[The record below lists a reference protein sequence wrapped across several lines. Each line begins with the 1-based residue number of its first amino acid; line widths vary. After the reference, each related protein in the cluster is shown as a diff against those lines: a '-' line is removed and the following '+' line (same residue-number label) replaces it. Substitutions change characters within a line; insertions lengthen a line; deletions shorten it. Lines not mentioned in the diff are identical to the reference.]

1 MNTPSPRLRIGQE
14 KRPITQGQI
23 ATRVILF
30 LLALTNPIAAATMT
44 LTALLAGTMRN
55 KIWGRHVLLVG
66 IIAVP
71 GGLLVKWSRA
81 YVQPWK
87 EIASFIQTEII
98 QPISAG
104 TLDDVPSFGSFFG
117 DRISGWLTGQI
128 PFGICLGILSAGIW
142 LTWRD
147 RYRKTWQKEKARKPA
162 NRRAIQRAKAAM
174 DKKLEKAPP
183 ALTPN
188 DLMLPLG
195 VDTTKAK
202 PVAVA
207 AKSFR
212 THAVV
217 IGPTGLGKTEVLKR
231 IIWAMSA
238 QPAARDLRIPAIAVD
253 MKGDPALAAWM
264 ETTAR
269 DLGRPFYKITTDPAT
284 ATTGYL
290 ALAGR
295 RPDEIADMVY
305 EMTFAGDTTLN
316 QHYATLSRRLLQV
329 ASHALVDLAAG
340 GARNAH
346 AGRPWL
352 TSLPDL
358 TTLLSLR
365 ELRLAMADTS
375 AAVAKR
381 ITRYLADVEAAGNE
395 DEVGDVRDRMAIIT
409 DTAMGDI
416 LAQPGLDLRD
426 AIQQGAFVCFSLDAA
441 ASPETAR
448 AMGRL
453 AVQDVSATFGAL
465 AGTSWAREGLC
476 PIVLDEFSALA
487 SPKVAD
493 LFARVRS
500 AGGAVIL
507 STQDLDG
514 DLTAV
519 SPQFA
524 ATVRTNANVWVVLR
538 QTRGELAESI
548 AGDIGTAS
556 AWKETVQ
563 IEDDWDLLGG
573 MHAASGVGSLREV
586 DEYIIHPNA
595 IRNLAQGA
603 AILMVKVPAGSL
615 HRDTAATEIRRF
627 HVSQAPTLS
636 IGHAE
641 PPLGTAVRVAPAPT
655 VPKQPPPPTVR
666 ATTVSQDPGFDFDNS
681 LAGDDDDDTM
691 PVPSPPDDE

>member
-1 MNTPSPRLRIGQE
+1 MSTPSPRLRIGQE

-23 ATRVILF
+23 VTRVVF
-30 LLALTNPIAAATMT
+30 LLLVFTNPIAAATMT
-44 LTALLAGTMRN
+44 LTALLVAATLSNIVR
-55 KIWGRHVLLVG
+55 GRHVL
-66 IIAVP
+66 IAGTITVMV
-71 GGLLVKWSRA
+71 GLLSKWSRT
-81 YVQPWK
+81 YFQPWK
-87 EIASFIQTEII
+87 EIASFIQTGII
-98 QPISAG
+98 QPLSNG
-104 TLDDVPSFGSFFG
+104 THDGLPSFGEFFG
-117 DRISGWLTGQI
+117 DRISGWVTGQL
-128 PFGICLGILSAGIW
+128 PFGICLGILGAGIW

-147 RYRKTWQKEKARKPA
+147 RYRRTWQKEKARKPA
-162 NRRAIQRAKAAM
+162 NRRTIQRAKTAM
-174 DKKLEKAPP
+174 DKKLEKAGP

-188 DLMLPLG
+188 DLTLPLG
-195 VDTTKAK
+195 VETTKAK
-202 PVAVA
+202 PVAVDA
-207 AKSFR
+207 TSFR

-231 IIWAMSA
+231 IIWAMTA
-238 QPAARDLRIPAIAVD
+238 QPPARHLRIPAIAVD

-264 ETTAR
+264 ETTAHS
-269 DLGRPFYKITTDPAT
+269 LGRPFYKITTDPAT

-295 RPDEIADMVY
+295 RPDEIADIIY
-305 EMTFAGDTTLN
+305 EMTFAGDPTLN

-329 ASHALVDLAAG
+329 ASHALVDLAAA

-346 AGRPWL
+346 AGRSWI

-358 TTLLSLR
+358 TSLLSLT

-375 AAVAKR
+375 AEVSKR
-381 ITRYLADVEAAGNE
+381 ITRYLADVEGAGNE
-395 DEVGDVRDRMAIIT
+395 DDVGDVRDRMAIIT
-409 DTAMGDI
+409 DTAMGEI
-416 LAQPGLDLRD
+416 LARPGLDLRH

-465 AGTSWAREGLC
+465 AGSPWAREGLC

-524 ATVRTNANVWVVLR
+524 ATVRTNANVWIVLR

-556 AWKETVQ
+556 TWKETVQ

-603 AILMVKVPAGSL
+603 AILMVKVPTGSL

-627 HVSQAPTLS
+627 HVSQAPTPSTHTVGLINTTEHVTRPAQPVPAALS
-636 IGHAE
+636 V
-641 PPLGTAVRVAPAPT
+641 PPQPT
-655 VPKQPPPPTVR
+655 PQHS
-666 ATTVSQDPGFDFDNS
+666 AGFDFDSS

-691 PVPSPPDDE
+691 PAPAPPDDDE